1 MFDPQTAMTAVEWSR
16 KSSFAP
22 PTKGTTPI
30 RPRRFNYSMRDIGG
44 SNPRPHLTP
53 AALKRSSGGLE
64 LPEALRPPRRSV
76 FCSDRVPTVEGSPAV
91 GTPPLLRERTR
102 WRHPV
107 RGAATTCDSTSC
119 SRG

>member
-22 PTKGTTPI
+22 PTKDTTPI

-91 GTPPLLRERTR
+91 GTPPRQNAREDSLDPSGARRGHDMRLDLLL
-102 WRHPV
+102 
-107 RGAATTCDSTSC
+107 
-119 SRG
+119 